1 MESSIFFRLLIGV
14 CCVFT
19 HFAHSLSIQ
28 NKNYLSRSV
37 NSQETTTSLS
47 RRDVF
52 SQAAIFAGTLTFMP
66 SDVLAVN
73 VAAVDNTEQP
83 AKKQLNLSNEDLAQ
97 AIASDISNNQ
107 FMVSGAV
114 TRSLYLESATFQD
127 EIDTYQMDAWI
138 KGTQKLF
145 VGEKSHVD
153 LVDGSLQVSPTAV
166 NFRFKEYLQFR
177 IPFRPTVYLTGQVVL
192 KRDLATGLISSY
204 QEIWDQDITTV
215 LTNAKFNQ

>member
-1 MESSIFFRLLIGV
+1 MKSIVVCLLTG
-14 CCVFT
+14 VFT
-19 HFAHSLSIQ
+19 LSANSLSIQ
-28 NKNYLSRSV
+28 NLSR
-37 NSQETTTSLS
+37 NIQETASLS

-52 SQAAIFAGTLTFMP
+52 SQAAMVAGMTALTLTSTP
-66 SDVLAVN
+66 SHVLA
-73 VAAVDNTEQP
+73 ADTPEP
-83 AKKQLNLSNEDLAQ
+83 KQLNISDEDLGR
-97 AIASDISNNQ
+97 AIAADIADKQ

-153 LVDGSLQVSPTAV
+153 LEDGSLQVSTKAV

-177 IPFRPTVYLTGQVVL
+177 IPFRPTVYLTGKVVL
-192 KRDLATGLISSY
+192 ERDPTTGLISSY
-204 QEIWDQDITTV
+204 REIWDQDITTV